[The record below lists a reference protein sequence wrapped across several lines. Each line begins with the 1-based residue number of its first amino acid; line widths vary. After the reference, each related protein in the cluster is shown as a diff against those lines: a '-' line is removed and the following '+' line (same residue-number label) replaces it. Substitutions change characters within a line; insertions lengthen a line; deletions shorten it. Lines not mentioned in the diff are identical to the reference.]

1 MLVQCA
7 PIAVGRRAREPS
19 HERAW
24 IGVAGLFHDG
34 SMLLPC
40 PRTYACL
47 ASLALFASAC
57 GGDGGREMT
66 SSTSTSGVTVTA
78 GDGGTSSSGPTTT
91 TSGQTTG
98 TTGGTTIKFDVANGE
113 TDGGNET
120 AGDCP
125 PVTGDAVLTG
135 TVYAPNQE
143 IPVSGA
149 LVYASDTPPDPIPQT
164 VYCAECV
171 ELPCGTA
178 HTLTNPD
185 GSFSLQVPSGTKYFA
200 VQKGQFLRV
209 VQLDIQPGDNP
220 LGADVTSLPDR
231 NDPANGLYI
240 PKIAVAYGSY
250 DRLEDGLAKLGLG
263 QTNVDNAS
271 YSETLIGGT
280 EQFDIW
286 DNEGDIFGGPAGITF
301 KGPFSQL
308 LSNYALMEQY
318 HIIFVPCSNDF
329 ALSALDDQS
338 VVDNVRKWVEAGGK
352 FYVADWSNEFIEK
365 TFPQY
370 QEFWTDGGS
379 ADLWNVYDSQA
390 TVLDPDLLAWLEAL
404 PPDLKDINPKN
415 GGNAGH
421 PTINNLPT
429 IELVDNWSGVKEVPP
444 IMVPDG
450 MGGMVNVGHKVWVEG
465 PGDGGII
472 PDNTN
477 WPMTIT
483 GQYGCGK
490 IMFTTYHTAE
500 SGSYIGLTPQELV
513 LMYLILEIG
522 VCQTPY
528 EPPPPQG

>member
-1 MLVQCA
+1 MPAMACTITRSVILARWTLVSLL
-7 PIAVGRRAREPS
+7 V
-19 HERAW
+19 
-24 IGVAGLFHDG
+24 VAGCGGGGRSDADT
-34 SMLLPC
+34 S
-40 PRTYACL
+40 
-47 ASLALFASAC
+47 ASATITATGTATATDGT
-57 GGDGGREMT
+57 GGVTTGAGP
-66 SSTSTSGVTVTA
+66 TSGTDSGGATTV
-78 GDGGTSSSGPTTT
+78 
-91 TSGQTTG
+91 
-98 TTGGTTIKFDVANGE
+98 KFDVGE
-113 TDGGNET
+113 GESDSSGET

-125 PVTGDAVLTG
+125 PVTGDALLTG

-149 LVYASDTPPDPIPQT
+149 LVYAGTTPPDPIPQT

-185 GSFSLQVPSGTKYFA
+185 GSFSLEVPSGTKYVA

-209 VQLDIQPGDNP
+209 VELDVQPGENP
-220 LGADVTSLPDR
+220 LGPDVTSLPDH

-263 QTNVDNAS
+263 QTNVDNAN
-271 YSETLIGGT
+271 YEETLVGGT
-280 EQFDIW
+280 EQFDLW
-286 DNEGDIFGGPAGITF
+286 DNEGDIFGPPAGISF
-301 KGPFSQL
+301 KGPFAQL

-318 HIIFVPCSNDF
+318 HIIFVPCSNDT
-329 ALSALDDQS
+329 ALSALDDPA

-352 FYVADWSNEFIEK
+352 FYVSDWSNEFIEK
-365 TFPQY
+365 VFPQY
-370 QEFWTDGGS
+370 QEFWTDEFGDT
-379 ADLWNVYDSQA
+379 DLFSVYDSLA

-404 PPDLKDINPKN
+404 PADLKDINPKN

-421 PTINNLPT
+421 PTVNNLPT
-429 IELVDNWSGVKEVPP
+429 IELVDNWSGVKE
-444 IMVPDG
+444 IFEILVPDG

-465 PGDGGII
+465 PGDGDVI
-472 PDNTN
+472 PTNTN

-490 IMFTTYHTAE
+490 LMFTTYHTAE
-500 SGSYIGLTPQELV
+500 SGAYIGLTPQELV